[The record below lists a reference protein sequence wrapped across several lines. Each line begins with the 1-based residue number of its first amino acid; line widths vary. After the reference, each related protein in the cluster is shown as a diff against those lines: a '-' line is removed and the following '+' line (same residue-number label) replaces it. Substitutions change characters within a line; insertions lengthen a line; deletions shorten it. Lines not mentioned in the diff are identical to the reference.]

1 MLFYTFA
8 HCVSGTFDLKI
19 YFFFFFSG
27 FLTPTTLAAVQAAQ
41 AAHVA
46 AAQQQHF
53 GNFQA
58 PQQQPSHPNPQSSQT
73 AQPPQPE
80 MVKPVEPKPEVEE
93 LNKKPP
99 GYSNAAADHPTPIE
113 PKENNDQMAIGDWSE
128 DVAKD
133 EENDHFR
140 GGRGRGGRGRGGNFR
155 GRGGKNSHFFTQLDD
170 FFNIF
175 FFL

>member
-1 MLFYTFA
+1 MT
-8 HCVSGTFDLKI
+8 I
-19 YFFFFFSG
+19 FFLFSG

-155 GRGGKNSHFFTQLDD
+155 GRGGKNPHFLRTWTIFTI
-170 FFNIF
+170 IF
-175 FFL
+175 FL